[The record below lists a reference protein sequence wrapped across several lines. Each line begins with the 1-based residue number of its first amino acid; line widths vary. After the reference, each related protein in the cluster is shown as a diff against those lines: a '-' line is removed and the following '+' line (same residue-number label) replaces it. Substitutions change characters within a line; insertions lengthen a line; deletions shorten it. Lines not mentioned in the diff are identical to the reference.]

1 VSALS
6 SARVLTPLPEAFSW
20 SPLRIAE
27 LEERVRATRQAAICA
42 LNQMLDLKD
51 LNTGVHGTRLAE
63 WAVRIGREIGL
74 DEPALEDVE
83 VAALLHDA
91 GKVSVPDAILRKPGP
106 LDPEE
111 WRVMR
116 MHPEFSWA
124 VLRLVPGLER
134 ASLFA
139 LHHHEKYDGSGYPGG
154 LRGEDIP
161 IGARIVSVID
171 AFDAMVAN
179 RPYKAGLPCE
189 EALRRLEK
197 DSGSHF
203 DPVVVR
209 HFLPI
214 AGAELSSV
222 FEATGVTKDVSL

>member
-1 VSALS
+1 MAQ
-6 SARVLTPLPEAFSW
+6 LPFSW
-20 SPLRIAE
+20 GSLRLHE
-27 LEERVRATRQAAICA
+27 LEETVRSTREAAICA

-51 LNTGVHGTRLAE
+51 LNTGVHSTRLAE
-63 WAVRIGREIGL
+63 WAVRVGQELGIDEGRLKDI
-74 DEPALEDVE
+74 E

-91 GKVSVPDAILRKPGP
+91 GKVGVPDAILHKPGP
-106 LDPEE
+106 LDEDE

-116 MHPEFSWA
+116 MHPQFSWA

-154 LRGEDIP
+154 LRGDEIP

-171 AFDAMVAN
+171 AFDAMVAI

-189 EALRRLEK
+189 EALRRLRA
-197 DSGSHF
+197 DSGTHF
-203 DPVVVR
+203 DPQVVR
-209 HFLPI
+209 HFI
-214 AGAELSSV
+214 AIARAEMPDV
-222 FEATGVTKDVSL
+222 FAATGIAASVGVL